1 MSKRILF
8 ATLGT
13 QGDVH
18 PYIAIGR
25 KLRANGHRATI
36 ATLARHAPAIR
47 DAGLEF
53 AEAQPDARAGSP
65 EDPLVRVFVQP
76 SDAMRVLAREL
87 VLDNLEVSYATSA
100 RLVDGHDL
108 TVLHPTALGARLAA
122 EKLGRPWLSSVLSP
136 VTLPSRLAPPRR
148 ILPPALQG
156 AGNEAR
162 AARAEE
168 LSVPWTALRQRLGL
182 REIPVR
188 AALDGPLGY
197 LALFSRH
204 FAPDPG
210 DWPQPMHV
218 TGFCRYDGTADAAE
232 LVRLSAFVAAG
243 PPPLVATLGGHS
255 TLIGGRFFT
264 GVQAAARRAG
274 LRLVAIGGTAEELGL
289 ENGPDLACFPAM
301 PFSQA
306 FRHAAVV
313 LAHAGIGTTAQVL
326 AAGVPFLAVALPFH
340 DGPDNV
346 RRVRDLGIGFGGV
359 LQGRDL
365 TGLLSRIPELVH
377 SPRYS
382 ARARRLAAAISAEDG
397 AAAAARRILQCA

>member
-18 PYIAIGR
+18 PYIAIGQV
-25 KLRANGHRATI
+25 LRANGHRATI
-36 ATLARHAPAIR
+36 ATLARHATAVR

-53 AEAQPDARAGSP
+53 AEAQPDPRAGSP
-65 EDPLVRVFVQP
+65 QDPLVRVFVQP

-87 VLDNLEVSYATSA
+87 VLDNLEVSYAAAA
-100 RLVDGHDL
+100 RLVDDHDL

-136 VTLPSRLAPPRR
+136 VSLPSRLAPARR

-156 AGNEAR
+156 AGRAER
-162 AARAEE
+162 AAHAQE

-182 REIPVR
+182 RELPVR

-218 TGFCRYDGTADAAE
+218 TGFCRYEGAADAAE
-232 LVRLSAFVAAG
+232 LGRLSAFVAAG

-255 TLIGGRFFT
+255 TLIGGRFFAP
-264 GVQAAARRAG
+264 VQVAARRAG
-274 LRLVAIGGTAEELGL
+274 LRLVAIGGTAQQLGL
-289 ENGPDLACFPAM
+289 ESGPDLACFPAM

-326 AAGVPFLAVALPFH
+326 AAGVPFLALALPFH

-346 RRVRDLGIGFGGV
+346 RRVRELGIGFGGV
-359 LQGRDL
+359 LQGRDM
-365 TGLLSRIPELVH
+365 TSLLSRLPELVR
-377 SPRYS
+377 SPRYA
-382 ARARRLAAAISAEDG
+382 ARARRLAAALAAEDG
-397 AAAAARRILQCA
+397 AATAAGRVLQCA